1 MKLHFG
7 GMIHDP
13 VKKIRTIRKKTI
25 PSPRLIEFD
34 SEASYEE
41 VMCTTIPIFFP
52 GGDGNPSHYSL
63 LAGTSGEPF
72 EVDRE
77 KWTLGAF
84 LKERKSPPS
93 KTRLYV
99 LYKPQVFSVLIS

>member
-7 GMIHDP
+7 SMIHDP
-13 VKKIRTIRKKTI
+13 VKKIMTIKKKTL
-25 PSPRLIEFD
+25 PSPGLIEVD
-34 SEASYEE
+34 SEASCEE
-41 VMCTTIPIFFP
+41 VMRKTIPFFP
-52 GGDGNPSHYSL
+52 GGDDNPSHYSL
-63 LAGTSGEPF
+63 LTGTSGEPF

-77 KWTLGAF
+77 KWTVGTF

-99 LYKPQVFSVLIS
+99 LYKPQVYSVLIS